1 MQGEGPER
9 PMPKAEIRSAPRL
22 LAGLFLAW
30 TSAALAMVVP
40 LSLADLIH
48 QSELIVQGEV
58 VKLAS
63 ERAADGPEIFTVVTV
78 DVATVVF
85 SRSEAIGPE
94 SRIAFRIEGGTLG
107 EETMATSISPTLN
120 EGEEGIFFLAREE
133 GAEIW
138 TLVGGPQ
145 GVYRIEG
152 GRVLVAGQDRSV
164 EGFLEQIREI
174 AE

>member
-1 MQGEGPER
+1 M
-9 PMPKAEIRSAPRL
+9 
-22 LAGLFLAW
+22 AGLFLAW

-40 LSLADLIH
+40 LSLADLID
-48 QSELIVQGEV
+48 QSELIVRGEV

-63 ERAADGPEIFTVVTV
+63 ERAADGPEIFTIVTV

-94 SRIAFRIEGGTLG
+94 NRIAFRIEGGTLG
-107 EETMATSISPTLN
+107 GATMATSISPTLD
-120 EGEEGIFFLAREE
+120 EGEEAVFFLAREE
-133 GAEIW
+133 GDEIL

-152 GRVLVAGQDRSV
+152 GRVRVEEEDRSV
-164 EGFLEQIREI
+164 GDFLQEI
-174 AE
+174 LGIIQ